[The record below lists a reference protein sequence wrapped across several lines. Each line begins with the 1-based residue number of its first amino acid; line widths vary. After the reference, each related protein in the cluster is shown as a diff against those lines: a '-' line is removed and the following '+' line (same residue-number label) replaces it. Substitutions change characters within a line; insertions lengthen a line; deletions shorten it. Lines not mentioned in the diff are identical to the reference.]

1 MKKAMQP
8 ALADS
13 AQLLPGAFFV
23 IRRHRFQRDAYDSSL
38 FADAPRAKEIRSL
51 ESFETKNLNTFTAM
65 FNDALNGYEFNIS
78 YNNVIKL

>member
-23 IRRHRFQRDAYDSSL
+23 IRRHRFQRDTDDSSL
-38 FADAPRAKEIRSL
+38 FAGLSIYLGMVKFRGSL
-51 ESFETKNLNTFTAM
+51 RHS
-65 FNDALNGYEFNIS
+65 YEACGDWTRGRRIVRLDLS
-78 YNNVIKL
+78 IDLIH